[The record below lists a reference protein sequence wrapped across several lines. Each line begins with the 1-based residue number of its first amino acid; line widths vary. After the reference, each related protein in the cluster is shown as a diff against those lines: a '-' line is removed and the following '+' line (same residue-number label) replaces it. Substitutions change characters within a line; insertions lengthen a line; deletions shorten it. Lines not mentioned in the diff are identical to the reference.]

1 MYLFKIL
8 GGNKM
13 EASNYRTKLI
23 FFLGALGGLLYGYD
37 TGVISGALLFIKN
50 DIPLTHITEGL
61 VVSSMLV
68 GAIFGSGAS
77 GPLSDKLGRRKLV
90 FIISIVFIIGAL
102 ILSFAQSMIVLVIG
116 RFIIGLAVG
125 GSTAIVPVYLSEMA
139 PTDTRG
145 SLSSLNQLMITIGIL
160 ASYLVNYA
168 FADMEAWRWMVG
180 LAVVPSVILMIGV
193 YFMPESPRWLLE
205 HKSEKAAR
213 KVMAITRKQGEID
226 KEIDEMK
233 EIIHISESTWTVL
246 KSIWLRPVLVIGCI
260 FALLQ
265 QIIGINAIIYYAPT
279 IFSQAGL
286 GDATA
291 ILGTVGIGSVNVI
304 VTIFAIMIMDKI
316 DRKKLLITGN
326 IGMVSSLLIMATLV
340 WTIGLDSTVSAWII
354 VACLTMFIVFFAF
367 TWGPIL
373 WIVLPELFPMRARGA
388 ATGIATL
395 SLSIGSLL
403 VAQFFP
409 MLTSVMGIEQV
420 FLIFAV
426 IGIFAMI
433 FVIKYLPETRG
444 RSLEEIEVDLRNRTS
459 SVALSKID

>member
-1 MYLFKIL
+1 
-8 GGNKM
+8 M

-213 KVMAITRKQGEID
+213 KVMTITRKQGEID

-340 WTIGLDSTVSAWII
+340 WTIGLDSTVGAWII

>member
-1 MYLFKIL
+1 
-8 GGNKM
+8 M

-50 DIPLTHITEGL
+50 DIPLTNFTEGL

-90 FIISIVFIIGAL
+90 FIIAIVFILGAL
-102 ILSFAQSMIVLVIG
+102 ILSFAQSMVILVIG

-168 FADMEAWRWMVG
+168 FADAEAWRWMVG
-180 LAVVPSVILMIGV
+180 LAVVPSIILMAGV

-205 HKSEKAAR
+205 HRSEKAAR
-213 KVMAITRKQGEID
+213 KVMAITRQQSEID

-246 KSIWLRPVLVIGCI
+246 KSVWLRPVLLIGCI

-340 WTIGLDSTVSAWII
+340 WTTGLDSTVGAWII
-354 VACLTMFIVFFAF
+354 VACLTMFIIFFAF

-403 VAQFFP
+403 VAQLFP
-409 MLTSVMGIEQV
+409 ILTSVMGIEQV
-420 FLIFAV
+420 FLIFAA
-426 IGIFAMI
+426 IGILAMI
-433 FVIKYLPETRG
+433 FVIKYIPETRG

-459 SVALSKID
+459 SATLSEID

>member
-1 MYLFKIL
+1 
-8 GGNKM
+8 M

-50 DIPLTHITEGL
+50 DIPLTSFTEGL

-90 FIISIVFIIGAL
+90 FIIAIVFILGAL
-102 ILSFAQSMIVLVIG
+102 ILSFAQSMVILVIG

-125 GSTAIVPVYLSEMA
+125 GSIAIVPVYLSEMA

-168 FADMEAWRWMVG
+168 FADAEAWRWMVG
-180 LAVVPSVILMIGV
+180 LAVVPSIILMAGV

-205 HKSEKAAR
+205 HRSEKAAR
-213 KVMAITRKQGEID
+213 KVMAITRQQSEID

-246 KSIWLRPVLVIGCI
+246 KSVWLRPVLLIGCI

-340 WTIGLDSTVSAWII
+340 WTIGLDSTVGAWII
-354 VACLTMFIVFFAF
+354 VACLTMFIIFFAF

-403 VAQFFP
+403 VAQLFP
-409 MLTSVMGIEQV
+409 ILTSVMGIEQV
-420 FLIFAV
+420 FLIFAA
-426 IGIFAMI
+426 IGILAMI

-459 SVALSKID
+459 SAKLSEID

>member
-1 MYLFKIL
+1 M
-8 GGNKM
+8 GT
-13 EASNYRTKLI
+13 SNFRTKLI

-50 DIPLTHITEGL
+50 DIPLSSTAEGF
-61 VVSSMLV
+61 VVSSMLI
-68 GAIFGSGAS
+68 GAIFGAGSS
-77 GPLSDKLGRRKLV
+77 GPLSDKLGRRRLV
-90 FIISIVFIIGAL
+90 FIIAIVFIAGAL
-102 ILSFAQSMIVLVIG
+102 LLAGAQNLSMLVIG

-125 GSTAIVPVYLSEMA
+125 GSSAIVPVYLSEMA
-139 PTDTRG
+139 PTDKRG
-145 SLSSLNQLMITIGIL
+145 SLSSLNHLMITIGIL
-160 ASYLVNYA
+160 ASYLINYA

-205 HKSEKAAR
+205 HKSEKSAR
-213 KVMAITRKQGEID
+213 KVMGMTRKQKEID

-233 EIIHISESTWTVL
+233 EIIDISESTWTVL
-246 KSIWLRPVLVIGCI
+246 KSVWLRPVLIIGCL

-279 IFSQAGL
+279 IFTKAGL
-286 GDATA
+286 GDSTA

-304 VTIFAIMIMDKI
+304 VTIFAIQIIDKI

-326 IGMVSSLLIMATLV
+326 IGMVGSLLIMAGLV
-340 WTIGLDSTVSAWII
+340 WTIGLGSTVGAWII
-354 VACLTMFIVFFAF
+354 VACLTLFIVFFAF

-373 WIVLPELFPMRARGA
+373 WVMLPELFPMRARGA

-403 VAQFFP
+403 VAQLFP
-409 MLTSVMGIEQV
+409 ILTSVLSIELV

-426 IGIFAMI
+426 IGILAMI

-459 SVALSKID
+459 STKLSEVD